1 MSDKKVF
8 NLTIEEF
15 YAAEKARIG
24 AEREAFLADKDYK
37 TFVKWE
43 QGVTG
48 FTLEPVI
55 PRDHES
61 FGKNKK
67 VFRITIDGEEYDW
80 PVSPRSPMYRE
91 VLDRLLE
98 APVEM
103 RLNRLGEGLQ
113 TRYSLI

>member
-1 MSDKKVF
+1 VSVKK
-8 NLTIEEF
+8 TSIEEF
-15 YAAEKARIG
+15 YKAEKARIE
-24 AEREAFLADKDYK
+24 AEREAYLADKDYK
-37 TFVKWE
+37 TFMKWN

-55 PRDHES
+55 PRNHES
-61 FGKNKK
+61 FGKDKK

-80 PVSPRSPMYRE
+80 PVNPRSPMYRE

>member
-1 MSDKKVF
+1 MSVKK
-8 NLTIEEF
+8 TSIEEF
-15 YAAEKARIG
+15 YKAEKARIE
-24 AEREAFLADKDYK
+24 AEREAYLADKDYK

-48 FTLEPVI
+48 FTLEPMI

-67 VFRITIDGEEYDW
+67 VFRVTIDDIEFDW